1 MNKPRQTM
9 LSVTCAVALCAGIG
23 LAVSGCSTKQVV
35 GGAAVGGAAYEY
47 SNKRAMDALKE
58 DYDKGRI
65 TREEYDRR
73 KKEIEKRSIV
83 Y

>member
-1 MNKPRQTM
+1 MKNLGQLA
-9 LSVTCAVALCAGIG
+9 LSASCALVVGAGVSMAVT
-23 LAVSGCSTKQVV
+23 GCTTKQVV

-58 DYDKGRI
+58 DYEEGKI